1 MQRFDY
7 WVRGAPDET
16 GIRPSIAERGFTSQ
30 HNGVNLDALPVT
42 PFPDGT
48 GALAVLRETAESFLM
63 VYAHPMRLTTVRIPE
78 ADLRAL
84 KGDLK
89 PLLAL
94 ARSDLDEPQP
104 LTATTRWTFEIRREA
119 LYRALEIF
127 DGDMHQ
133 LLSLLS
139 GALTGVGLAI
149 THFPASFSRRYQL
162 IQGLMML
169 LPSPLR
175 YLLTFSMNS
184 RTAPPDR
191 PRLIFVQGDYQG
203 ERRQAEW
210 GQKLLIAEVGVG
222 QPYVEYLRARWD
234 GDLDDFVRVLMALD
248 KAAYQIPTF
257 GTLAEAVEAVIGV
270 IVNETDETRLPVA
283 TMIALLEDDSLDDET
298 RDSYI
303 DTLLSRALDDRDATA
318 SHWLALQME
327 QQPALNERLDA
338 QLEAMLDTQPDAVYA
353 FVRAHLNA
361 GGTLERWLPLLHRAA
376 RSAFALVLASED
388 GSSIMS
394 WLQLL
399 AREPERYQMAEIV
412 HEAILGSVPLA
423 HQNAGLARDLL
434 VRAIKRDPQVL
445 DSLLN
450 DPQFEQA
457 LAPEIQQAL
466 YHQQPDAIAEI
477 IDQSRELFLLAVA
490 RALPHPNSINERLAV
505 MLWHVYAAYP
515 SLVVAPPYHPLN
527 LLRRLIGPDRA
538 ALPQDALIGLLAAM
552 LAENRDDLFV
562 EFITVLASSDDLTQ
576 VLPPVLRM
584 AERTPDQVVNL
595 VTQLSSSGLLTQ
607 EATLSIYISVLD
619 AANWEE
625 RYTLPFVDPLARL
638 IAQTPN
644 VTVPAHALW
653 HMVERVTTTRTAD
666 STVKVVVRRL
676 LTTVIEPHDEDQL
689 LQDLLRLRKLIH
701 THSAARAQLMQW
713 WTSYLEGRSIQQLAQ
728 LDKLL
733 SGQRALDELR
743 DSLATAIGVRRLFAD
758 RDLRQW
764 SDDIATTYRVLRALS
779 EGFDPEQR
787 SGSIDVVTLQRL
799 LIAAADWPSDQKQ
812 VLAATLRDLAELLP
826 IMADARTKP
835 SLIRSDDQLERRL
848 MSGELQPQ
856 SAIDVMRWLA
866 GFLEGAQKNGL

>member
-16 GIRPSIAERGFTSQ
+16 GARPTIAERGFTSQ
-30 HNGVNLDALPVT
+30 QNGFNFDALPVT

-48 GALAVLRETAESFLM
+48 GALAVLRETPESFLM

-89 PLLAL
+89 PLLTL

-104 LTATTRWTFEIRREA
+104 LTASTRWTFEIRREA

-133 LLSLLS
+133 LLGLLS
-139 GALTGVGLAI
+139 AALTSVGLAI

-175 YLLTFSMNS
+175 CLLTFSMNS
-184 RTAPPDR
+184 RTAPPER
-191 PRLIFVQGDYQG
+191 PRLVFVQGDYQG

-210 GQKLLIAEVGVG
+210 GQKLVISETGTG
-222 QPYVEYLRARWD
+222 QIYVEFLRARWD

-248 KAAYQIPTF
+248 KAAYQIPAF
-257 GTLAEAVEAVIGV
+257 STLAEAVEAVIGV
-270 IVNETDETRLPVA
+270 IVTETEETRLPVP

-298 RDSYI
+298 RDSYL

-327 QQPALNERLDA
+327 QQPALDERLSA
-338 QLEAMLDTQPDAVYA
+338 QLDAMLDTQPDAVYA

-376 RSAFALVLASED
+376 RSAFGLVLASED

-423 HQNAGLARDLL
+423 YHNAGLARDLL

-445 DSLLN
+445 NDLLN

-466 YHQQPDAIAEI
+466 YHHQPDAIAAI
-477 IDQSRELFLLAVA
+477 IDQSRELFLLAIA
-490 RALPHPNSINERLAV
+490 RALPQPHSIDEPLAL
-505 MLWHVYAAYP
+505 MLWRVYAAYP

-538 ALPQDALIGLLAAM
+538 ALPQEALIGLLAAM
-552 LAENRDDLFV
+552 LADERDDLFV
-562 EFITVLASSDDLTQ
+562 EFITALAASDDLTQ
-576 VLPPVLRM
+576 VLPPALRM
-584 AERTPDQVVNL
+584 AQRTPNEVVNL
-595 VTQLSSSGLLTQ
+595 VTQLSSSNLLNQ
-607 EATLSIYISVLD
+607 ETTVSIYISVLD

-638 IAQTPN
+638 IAHNPTLTIPE
-644 VTVPAHALW
+644 HALW

-676 LTTVIEPHDEDQL
+676 LTTVIELHDEDQL
-689 LQDLLRLRKLIH
+689 LEDLLRLRKLILN
-701 THSAARAQLMQW
+701 HSAARAQLMQW
-713 WTSYLEGRSIQQLAQ
+713 WTSYLEGRSIQQLVE
-728 LDKLL
+728 LDKRL
-733 SGQRALDELR
+733 SGQRALDDLR

-764 SDDIATTYRVLRALS
+764 AEDIATTYRVLRALS

-787 SGSIDVVTLQRL
+787 SGSIDVLTLQRL

-812 VLAATLRDLAELLP
+812 VLAANLRDLAELLP
-826 IMADARTKP
+826 TMADARTKP

>member
-1 MQRFDY
+1 VQRFDY

>member
-1 MQRFDY
+1 VQRFDY

-16 GIRPSIAERGFTSQ
+16 GARPTIAERGFTSQ
-30 HNGVNLDALPVT
+30 HNGFNFDALPVT

-48 GALAVLRETAESFLM
+48 GALAVLRETSESFLM

-89 PLLAL
+89 PLLSL

-104 LTATTRWTFEIRREA
+104 LAASTRWTFEIRREA

-127 DGDMHQ
+127 YGDVHQ

-139 GALTGVGLAI
+139 GALTGVGVAI

-184 RTAPPDR
+184 RIVPPDR

-210 GQKLLIAEVGVG
+210 GQKLVIAETGTG
-222 QPYVEYLRARWD
+222 QIYVEFLRARWD

-248 KAAYQIPTF
+248 KAAYQISTF
-257 GTLAEAVEAVIGV
+257 STLAEAVEAVISV
-270 IVNETDETRLPVA
+270 IASETEDSRLPVA

-298 RDSYI
+298 RDSCLN
-303 DTLLSRALDDRDATA
+303 TLLSSALDDRDATA
-318 SHWLALQME
+318 SHWLARQME
-327 QQPALNERLDA
+327 QQPALDERLSA
-338 QLEAMLDTQPDAVYA
+338 QLESMLDTQPDAVYA

-361 GGTLERWLPLLHRAA
+361 GGALERWLPLLHRAA

-423 HQNAGLARDLL
+423 YRNAGLARDLL

-445 DSLLN
+445 DDLLN

-466 YHQQPDAIAEI
+466 YHHQTDAIAEI
-477 IDQSRELFLLAVA
+477 IDQSRELFLLAIA
-490 RALPHPNSINERLAV
+490 RAMPHPHSINERLAV
-505 MLWHVYAAYP
+505 MLWHVYTAYP

-527 LLRRLIGPDRA
+527 LLHRLIGPDRA
-538 ALPQDALIGLLAAM
+538 ALPQEALIGLLTAM
-552 LAENRDDLFV
+552 LADRRDDLFV
-562 EFITVLASSDDLTQ
+562 EFITALAASDDLTQ

-584 AERTPDQVVNL
+584 AERTPDEVVNL
-595 VTQLSSSGLLTQ
+595 VTQLSSSGLLNQ
-607 EATLSIYISVLD
+607 EDTLSVYISVLD
-619 AANWEE
+619 TANWEE

-644 VTVPAHALW
+644 AAIPAHALW
-653 HMVERVTTTRTAD
+653 HMVERVTATRTAD
-666 STVKVVVRRL
+666 TAVKVVVRRL
-676 LTTVIEPHDEDQL
+676 LTTVIEPHDDDQL
-689 LQDLLRLRKLIH
+689 LEDLLRLRKLIH
-701 THSAARAQLMQW
+701 NHGAARAQLMQW
-713 WTSYLEGRSIQQLAQ
+713 WTSYLEGRSIQQLVE
-728 LDKLL
+728 LDKRL
-733 SGQRALDELR
+733 SGQRALDDLR
-743 DSLATAIGVRRLFAD
+743 DSLATALGVRRLFAD

-764 SDDIATTYRVLRALS
+764 AEDIATTYRVLRALS

-787 SGSIDVVTLQRL
+787 SGSIDVLTLQRL

-812 VLAATLRDLAELLP
+812 VLAANLRDLAELLP

-866 GFLEGAQKNGL
+866 GFLEGAQKNGR